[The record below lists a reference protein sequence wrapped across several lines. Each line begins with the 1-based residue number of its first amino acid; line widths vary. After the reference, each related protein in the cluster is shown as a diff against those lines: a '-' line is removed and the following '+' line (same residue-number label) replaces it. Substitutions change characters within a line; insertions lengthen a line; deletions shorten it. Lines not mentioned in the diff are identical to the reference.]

1 MLSNIA
7 SLCQTSHYRI
17 KDKEKSLVFQEVCNF
32 PPCSRK
38 EIAKKTH
45 IRPTTVSRVVQEML
59 NDGLVVECRDERAL
73 DKRGR
78 PEIFLKAN
86 LNRFVALSLY
96 LQSRQLY
103 AALINLGEEV
113 LEEQFVPLDAE
124 VGNKSFISI
133 CVNLIRKI
141 SRKVPTGAELL
152 GFAFL
157 LVGTVNTRDKIWISA
172 SRWRNIHKLNF
183 ASLEKRLRFPVVIN
197 RMQDAEL
204 EYLIQKT
211 PHYRNKSILF
221 IHWGFGIGAA
231 YANRGQVL
239 TSTIGRFA
247 EIGHTRISLESDREC
262 QCGAKGCLE
271 TEAALWAL
279 QDEPEMNFVAS
290 FSNEKSLGKCFKG
303 MDLMS
308 NTVIKNALRYIEFSL
323 LNLHQIFYPDVVIFY
338 GPFTEN
344 YEVFKNLSS
353 YLKTNLP
360 SYARDSVEWRAIE
373 GGFQSCI
380 RSNLYEF
387 FKKRLQEVLRVS
399 TTKI

>member
-7 SLCQTSHYRI
+7 SLCQTSHYRV
-17 KDKEKSLVFQEVCNF
+17 KDREKSLVFQEICNF
-32 PPCSRK
+32 APCSRK
-38 EIAKKTH
+38 EIAKKTR

-59 NDGLVVECRDERAL
+59 NDGLVFECGDEKAL
-73 DKRGR
+73 DRRGR

-86 LNRFVALSLY
+86 LNRLVAISLY

-103 AALINLGEEV
+103 AALINLGEEI
-113 LEEQFVPLDAE
+113 LEEQFATLEAKVT
-124 VGNKSFISI
+124 NTRFIGM
-133 CVNLIRKI
+133 CAKLIRKI
-141 SRKVPTGAELL
+141 SQKVPAGSELL
-152 GFAFL
+152 GFAIS
-157 LVGTVNTRDKIWISA
+157 LVGTVNSRDKIWISA
-172 SRWRNIHKLNF
+172 SRWRNIHNLEF
-183 ASLEKRLRFPVVIN
+183 SSLEKMLKLPVVLN

-211 PHYRNKSILF
+211 PRYRNKNVLF
-221 IHWGFGIGAA
+221 IHWGFGIGAS
-231 YANRGQVL
+231 YANRGKVL

-247 EIGHTRISLESDREC
+247 EIGHTRISLESNKEC
-262 QCGAKGCLE
+262 QCGARGCLE

-279 QDEPEMNFVAS
+279 REDPEMGFVS
-290 FSNEKSLGKCFKG
+290 RFSNEKVLGQYFKE
-303 MDLMS
+303 MDLLS
-308 NTVIKNALRYIEFSL
+308 TKTVKNALRYIEFSL

-344 YEVFKNLSS
+344 REVFRSLSS
-353 YLKTNLP
+353 YLKNELP
-360 SYARDSVEWRAIE
+360 SYARNTVEWRAVE

-387 FKKRLQEVLRVS
+387 FKKRLQELLRVS